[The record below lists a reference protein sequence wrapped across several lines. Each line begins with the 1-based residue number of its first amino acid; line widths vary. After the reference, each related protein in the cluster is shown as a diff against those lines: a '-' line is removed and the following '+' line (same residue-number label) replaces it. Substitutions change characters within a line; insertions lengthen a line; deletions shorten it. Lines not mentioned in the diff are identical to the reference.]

1 MGDYF
6 RHWLKVAERENAQM
20 PRVFYVNW
28 FRKDEN
34 GKFMWP
40 GFGENSRV
48 LAWIFQRLTGE
59 AKAQE
64 TPIGLVPPLGE
75 GGIDTE
81 GLDVSPETMAKL
93 LEVETDGWLAQLPQM
108 KQHLETLGDKLP
120 AELSEQLAGLE
131 QRLKA

>member
-1 MGDYF
+1 
-6 RHWLKVAERENAQM
+6 
-20 PRVFYVNW
+20 
-28 FRKDEN
+28 
-34 GKFMWP
+34 MWP

-59 AKAQE
+59 AKAEE
-64 TPIGLVPPLGE
+64 TAIGLVPPNGE

-108 KQHLETLGDKLP
+108 KRAPGDVRRQ
-120 AELSEQLAGLE
+120 AAGRA
-131 QRLKA
+131 QRAAGRRWSSG

>member
-6 RHWLKVAERENAQM
+6 RHWLNVAANENARM
-20 PRVFYVNW
+20 PRIFYVNW
-28 FRKDEN
+28 FRKDDN

-40 GFGENSRV
+40 GFGENARV

-59 AKAQE
+59 AKAEE

-93 LEVETDGWLAQLPQM
+93 LEVETDGWLTQLPQM

-120 AELSEQLAGLE
+120 AELREQLAGLE
-131 QRLKA
+131 QRLTA